1 MHGTRGRLVRRRRGK
16 SAGMLPPDYLF
27 GFGGAS
33 AALTQGWRFMGALL
47 GGDPLMDI
55 LHEESGKASKVANGG
70 KIPAQV
76 DAVVDGLRRK
86 AE

>member
-1 MHGTRGRLVRRRRGK
+1 MCRRRGK
-16 SAGMLPPDYLF
+16 GAGMMAPGYLL

-33 AALTQGWRFMGALL
+33 AALTPGRRLIGALL
-47 GGDPLMDI
+47 GGDPLVDV